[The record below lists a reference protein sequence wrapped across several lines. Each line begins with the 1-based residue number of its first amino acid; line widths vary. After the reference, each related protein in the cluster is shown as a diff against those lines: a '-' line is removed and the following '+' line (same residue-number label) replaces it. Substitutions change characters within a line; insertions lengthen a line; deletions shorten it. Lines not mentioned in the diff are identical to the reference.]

1 MKKNILKETSLMSTE
16 KKILRVVAEILETP
30 EREIRPSDDFIS
42 DLGVTSL
49 DIVSLVW
56 RIEDVFDLEEIPESS
71 LEQIT
76 TVADLIALVLEQ
88 KPEKTE
94 TKPFDASTYD
104 VALASDHAAL
114 GLKSELVAWLEKSG
128 YRVIDLGPKDN
139 TPVDYPEYAQSL
151 AEKVMRKEANFGVL
165 ICGSGIGMSIA
176 ANKVN
181 GLRAAM
187 VSEPVSAALA
197 RQHND
202 ANVVCMG
209 ARMIGTDM
217 AIQCLKAFL
226 NTPFEPGDDG
236 RHQRRVQRI
245 AQIET
250 NQLENR
256 TPTTPSTA
264 SSLLPKHFRR

>member
-1 MKKNILKETSLMSTE
+1 MKKNILKEMPLMSTE

-88 KPEKTE
+88 KPEKTDL
-94 TKPFDASTYD
+94 TPSGTSSYD
-104 VALASDHAAL
+104 VVLASDHA
-114 GLKSELVAWLEKSG
+114 GLSLKNELVAWLVKSG
-128 YRVIDLGPKDN
+128 YHVLDLGPEDHKQ
-139 TPVDYPEYAQSL
+139 VDYPEYAQRL
-151 AEKVMRKEANFGVL
+151 GEKVVGKEARFGVL
-165 ICGSGIGMSIA
+165 TCGSGIGMSIA

-187 VSEPVSAALA
+187 VSEPVSAALS

-209 ARMIGTDM
+209 ARIIGTDM
-217 AIQCLKAFL
+217 AIQCLTAFL
-226 NTPFEPGDDG
+226 NTSFEPGDDG
-236 RHQRRVQRI
+236 RHQRRVHRI
-245 AQIET
+245 AQIEAT
-250 NQLENR
+250 QLESR
-256 TPTTPSTA
+256 TATTSSIA

>member
-1 MKKNILKETSLMSTE
+1 MSTE

-88 KPEKTE
+88 KPENQEKAQSGT
-94 TKPFDASTYD
+94 SSYD
-104 VALASDHAAL
+104 VAIASDHA
-114 GLKSELVAWLEKSG
+114 GLSLKNELVAWLVKSG
-128 YRVIDLGPKDN
+128 YRVLDLGPEN
-139 TPVDYPEYAQSL
+139 NNQVDYPEFAQNL
-151 AEKVMRKEANFGVL
+151 AEKVVGKQARFGVL
-165 ICGSGIGMSIA
+165 TCGSGIGMSIA
-176 ANKVN
+176 ANKVH

-187 VSEPVSAALA
+187 VSEPVSAALS

-209 ARMIGTDM
+209 ARMIGADM

-250 NQLENR
+250 NQLETR
-256 TPTTPSTA
+256 PASAPSIT